1 MLLWLLAGIGL
12 LFLALGGVRWA
23 SATDPKT
30 LIFALK
36 TVAAT
41 VGVVA
46 GVLLLL
52 SGRAGWLLGLLPL
65 LLPWMLRR
73 SSLGRAGFGSSG
85 TGFGGLGSGGRTAG
99 RTSHVQTRY
108 FDMHLDHDTGELDGE
123 VREGPH
129 AGRPLSELSLRE
141 LLGMLPEVRSRDGQS
156 GRLLEAYL
164 DRRAPDWRGG
174 AADAGGS
181 SEDAAREPG
190 AADPLGAM
198 TPEEALR
205 VLGLAEGAGEAEIK
219 AAYHRL
225 IRHLHPDQGG
235 SSFLAAQVNRARDVL
250 LSRRPR

>member
-23 SATDPKT
+23 AATDPRT
-30 LIFALK
+30 LLLALK
-36 TVAAT
+36 TLAITVAA
-41 VGVVA
+41 VV

-73 SSLGRAGFGSSG
+73 SILGRGGFGGGAGFG
-85 TGFGGLGSGGRTAG
+85 GFGGGGRTAG
-99 RTSHVQTRY
+99 RTSHVQTRF
-108 FDMHLDHDTGELDGE
+108 FDMRLDHDTGELDGE

-141 LLGMLPEVRSRDGQS
+141 LLEMLPEVRSRDGQS

-164 DRRAPDWRGG
+164 DRRDPDWRSGS
-174 AADAGGS
+174 ADAGSGG
-181 SEDAAREPG
+181 EDAAREPG

-205 VLGLAEGAGEAEIK
+205 VLGLAAGAGEAEIK